1 MHRCIRITATRSIYK
16 TAALSCELLR
26 YLSTL
31 PRQIRMAGAAVDP
44 GPRLSRAGTALAD
57 GHATRITD
65 HPHRGPASLHTN
77 ANASTS

>member
-16 TAALSCELLR
+16 TTALSCELLR

-31 PRQIRMAGAAVDP
+31 PHLIRMVVV
-44 GPRLSRAGTALAD
+44 RSSQVRVSRAGTALAD